1 MVLIRPHKA
10 THAVL
15 ETEDGKKA
23 TVQIADLDTL
33 EGVAGKITWMRLSLK
48 KREILGTVQFDGQ
61 IEEIKSDY
69 RKRKK

>member
-1 MVLIRPHKA
+1 MVIVRPHKA

-15 ETEDGKKA
+15 VTPTGKKA

-33 EGVAGKITWMRLSLK
+33 EGVAGKITWIRLSNK
-48 KREILGTVQFDGQ
+48 EREILGTVQFDGQ
-61 IEEIKSDY
+61 IEEITSDY